1 MTGPGLYR
9 HKPNVIEAWE
19 YTGTNADQII
29 DWADGHAYLDDNG
42 DLIVRTGDGDHI
54 CPPGHH
60 VIHGVTDWYF
70 NRPDTFAA
78 SYEPVGEG

>member
-1 MTGPGLYR
+1 LYR

-29 DWADGHAYLDDNG
+29 DWADGHAYQDDNG

-60 VIHGVTDWYF
+60 IIHGVTDWYF

-78 SYEPVGEG
+78 SYDPAGEQQ